1 VALVAALVYRGALLL
16 AERLFGYNNFQPA
29 VIVQV
34 ILPVVVIDAAL
45 MIIIF
50 GLVRFLSRIK
60 EPRE

>member
-1 VALVAALVYRGALLL
+1 LL